1 MYVDTHLHLDEPWL
15 TDPEKRQRVIEDI
28 TANGILTFA
37 QSCDLASYEKIVD
50 WSKQSDYVIPS
61 FGILPWFANQY
72 MDRLDEVAKLCETA
86 VMLGEI
92 GLDLASS
99 RNEATKEEQLALLD
113 VFLKAA
119 ETHDMV
125 LNLHFRGGMEPEGL
139 EVLKRY
145 DVKRAIFHWYSGTL
159 ELMDEINEAGF
170 YYSVGQMHLPRR
182 RPEEREEIAAMV
194 RKIPDN
200 RLLLEIDVLPRDV
213 EAMPSEVFRGIL
225 EDIAEIKGMS
235 RDDVEALNQRN
246 VQELV
251 GDSPRVAEIT
261 ALLRQS

>member
-1 MYVDTHLHLDEPWL
+1 MYVDTHLHLDDPWL
-15 TDPEKRQRVIEDI
+15 MDPEKRQRVIEDI
-28 TANGILTFA
+28 TAKRILTFA
-37 QSCDLASYEKIVD
+37 QSCDLDSYEKTAE

-61 FGILPWFANQY
+61 FGILPWYANQY
-72 MDRLDEVAKLCETA
+72 MDRLDEVAELCESA

-125 LNLHFRGGMEPEGL
+125 LNLHFRGGMEPVGL

-145 DVKRAIFHWYSGTL
+145 DVNKAIFHWYSGTL

-170 YYSVGQMHLPRR
+170 YYSVGQTRLSEKSQDFRDQ
-182 RPEEREEIAAMV
+182 IAAMV
-194 RKIPDN
+194 RKIPDD
-200 RLLLEIDVLPRDV
+200 RLLLEIDVLPRTAD
-213 EAMPSEVFRGIL
+213 ALPSVVFRGIL
-225 EDIAEIKGMS
+225 EDIAEIKGLS
-235 RDDVEALNQRN
+235 PEDVVALNQRN
-246 VQELV
+246 VRELV

>member
-15 TDPEKRQRVIEDI
+15 TDPEKRQRVIDDI
-28 TANGILTFA
+28 TANEILTFA
-37 QSCDLASYEKIVD
+37 QSCDLASYEKTVE
-50 WSKQSDYVIPS
+50 WAKQSDYLFPS

-72 MDRLDEVAKLCETA
+72 MDRLDEVAELCEKA

-119 ETHDMV
+119 EKHDMV
-125 LNLHFRGGMEPEGL
+125 VNLHFRGGIEPEGF

-159 ELMDEINEAGF
+159 ELMDEINDAGF
-170 YYSVGQMHLPRR
+170 YYSVGQTNLSERSQDV
-182 RPEEREEIAAMV
+182 REEIAAMV
-194 RKIPDN
+194 RKIPDD
-200 RLLLEIDVLPRDV
+200 RLLLEIDVLPRTA
-213 EAMPSEVFRGIL
+213 EALPSEVFRRIL
-225 EDIAEIKGMS
+225 EDIADIKNTSVEEI
-235 RDDVEALNQRN
+235 EALNQKN
-246 VQELV
+246 VRELV
-251 GDSPRVAEIT
+251 GDSPRVGEISD
-261 ALLRQS
+261 LLKRS